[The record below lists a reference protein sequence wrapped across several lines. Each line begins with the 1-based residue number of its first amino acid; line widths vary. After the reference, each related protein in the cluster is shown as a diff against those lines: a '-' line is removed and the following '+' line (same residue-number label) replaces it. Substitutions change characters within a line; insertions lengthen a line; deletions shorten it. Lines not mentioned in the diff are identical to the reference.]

1 MNHPVVFTDPA
12 QDPNLKRCFDR
23 PEKIIECDWEFVK
36 KQRTIK
42 EPRSPMPRLKDLL
55 EYVASP
61 ELEEIWVLLDIKLDN
76 DPTNVM
82 RLIAAT
88 IASVPPSPKRP
99 WKNRIVLGI
108 WAAKYLSLCED
119 YLPGFSVSHIGFS
132 TLYASRFFSV
142 PNISF
147 NMLHQVLHGPI
158 GARFI
163 RKAKSL
169 NREIFAWTVND
180 ENRMRWCIRR
190 ELDGVVTDDPK
201 KFLEVCKDY
210 EQPPIEKNVKKK
222 EHYHIRDWAHIMRI
236 QILVAVFVVLFRF
249 RFGGTV
255 DAKYVKRK
263 LGPSW
268 QEKILGR
275 TI

>member
-1 MNHPVVFTDPA
+1 M
-12 QDPNLKRCFDR
+12 QDPTLKRCFDR
-23 PEKIIECDWEFVK
+23 PEKIIDCDWDFIS
-36 KQRTIK
+36 KQRTTTQ
-42 EPRSPMPRLKDLL
+42 PPSPMPRLKDLL

-61 ELEEIWVLLDIKLDN
+61 GLEEIWVLLDIKLDN

-88 IASVPPSPKRP
+88 IASVPSQPQRP
-99 WKNRIVLGI
+99 WNKRIVLGI

-119 YLPGFSVSHIGFS
+119 YLPGFPVSHIGFS
-132 TLYASRFFSV
+132 TLYARRFLNV

-158 GARFI
+158 GGAFM
-163 RKAKSL
+163 RKAKGL

-180 ENRMRWCIRR
+180 EKRMRWCIRK

-201 KFLEVCKDY
+201 KFLEVCRDY
-210 EQPPIEKNVKKK
+210 EQLPLDEKEVKVK
-222 EHYHIRDWAHIMRI
+222 ERYDVRDWTSIVKI
-236 QILVAVFVVLFRF
+236 QVLVAVFVLLFRY
-249 RFGGTV
+249 RFGGRV
-255 DAKYVKRK
+255 EAKYVSRKR
-263 LGPSW
+263 GPSW

-275 TI
+275 SM

>member
-1 MNHPVVFTDPA
+1 
-12 QDPNLKRCFDR
+12 
-23 PEKIIECDWEFVK
+23 
-36 KQRTIK
+36 
-42 EPRSPMPRLKDLL
+42 MPRLKDLL

-61 ELEEIWVLLDIKLDN
+61 GLEEIWVLLDIKLDN
-76 DPTNVM
+76 DPTTVM

-99 WKNRIVLGI
+99 WKNRIVLGV

-119 YLPGFSVSHIGFS
+119 YLPGFPVSHIGFS
-132 TLYASRFFSV
+132 TLYARRFFSV

-163 RKAKSL
+163 RKAKAL

-180 ENRMRWCIRR
+180 ENRMRWCIRK
-190 ELDGVVTDDPK
+190 ELDGVITDDPK

-210 EQPPIEKNVKKK
+210 EQPPIEKDVKSK
-222 EHYHIRDWAHIMRI
+222 EAYAVKDWAHIVRI
-236 QILVAVFVVLFRF
+236 QILVAIFVVLFRF

-255 DAKYVKRK
+255 DPKYVKSRK
-263 LGPSW
+263 PTTLQKKTSDW
-268 QEKILGR
+268 R
-275 TI
+275 T